1 MFFLQLTLLQYVIG
15 YYFDWERMKTF
26 LNAENF
32 DDTRIDYVINET
44 LEFID
49 RDEHP
54 TCHGKQIDVED
65 RGRLVITLSK
75 DSWDCDPEK
84 LKRKLKR
91 KELKVQKVLEELG
104 EHYLSGP
111 HLFQWVD

>member
-15 YYFDWERMKTF
+15 YYFDWEKMKAF

-32 DDTRIDYVINET
+32 GDTRIDYVINET

-54 TCHGKQIDVED
+54 TCHGKRIDIED
-65 RGRLVITLSK
+65 RGRLVITLSR
-75 DSWDCDPEK
+75 DSWDRDSEK
-84 LKRKLKR
+84 LKRKLET
-91 KELKVQKVLEELG
+91 KELKVPKVLEELG

-111 HLFQWVD
+111 YLFQWVD